1 MCTTYNYIYLHIYIY
16 PYSRIHTSMY
26 NFQLISRPSHHFW
39 SQEAT
44 SETAWDSAPLPSIW
58 GSRGSANSKR
68 FGWGSGASWFKDGIG
83 YILVVIWRGTDNHP
97 LELGLYP
104 IFLYFQTKP
113 GVSRN
118 FLWDYPPTVGYAF
131 LANESHSEPWMR
143 AVPCHSHGCSCST
156 VISCHG
162 DIFTYS
168 PATFP
173 YVRCSTVDLY
183 TYWGMVIDSL
193 ILQHDES
200 CFVPS
205 RVSEQDNISLC
216 GSMLCFRGP
225 FRMACV
231 VDWIYCT
238 NRLKLNFFERLRMW
252 SVVRDPSDNFPSRNV
267 SLAGVYREKGVRF
280 HPVSENSCPDGDLF
294 RSCSVPW
301 PDGTGW

>member
-1 MCTTYNYIYLHIYIY
+1 
-16 PYSRIHTSMY
+16 MY

-39 SQEAT
+39 SQETT
-44 SETAWDSAPLPSIW
+44 SATAWDSAPLPSIW

-113 GVSRN
+113 GVSRT

-131 LANESHSEPWMR
+131 LAKESHEGTLPCG
-143 AVPCHSHGCSCST
+143 PCHAIPMVVVVVLSFLAMG
-156 VISCHG
+156 
-162 DIFTYS
+162 IFSS

-183 TYWGMVIDSL
+183 TSWGMVIDSL

-200 CFVPS
+200 WFVPS

-238 NRLKLNFFERLRMW
+238 NHSLSGTQVTTSQVETSGRSLPGKGSSFSPSFGKLLSWRW
-252 SVVRDPSDNFPSRNV
+252 
-267 SLAGVYREKGVRF
+267 
-280 HPVSENSCPDGDLF
+280 PVQVMFGF
-294 RSCSVPW
+294 PW